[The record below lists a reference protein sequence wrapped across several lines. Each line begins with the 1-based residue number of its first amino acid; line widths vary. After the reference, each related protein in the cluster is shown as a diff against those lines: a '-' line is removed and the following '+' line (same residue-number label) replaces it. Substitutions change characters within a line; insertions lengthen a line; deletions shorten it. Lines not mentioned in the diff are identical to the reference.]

1 MSDDVLRKNFNNRLN
16 KGKKSQSR
24 QSYDELDAND
34 LLEQKKRSLRKIGV
48 NLKEDQG
55 KILEND
61 LISEDSQTKKNFK
74 TAMK

>member
-16 KGKKSQSR
+16 KSKKSQSR